1 MVRWGNRNPNLIDLK
16 HNNNWGKIR
25 MANRAPASLA
35 AILRPAAHA
44 QTPMTMTTAKF
55 RSVRQLQA
63 AIYQLP
69 YRDAGQWRATSTV
82 DKKPNQKNG
91 GKDNKSEIVRTV
103 QPLMADSRPLMGG
116 WFGGWYWLSAQ
127 EITQWPRCR
136 EEIAKTMQSKGG
148 KLSSAGDGK
157 GGDQAAE
164 ATATT
169 QTTGWVWTD
178 HKRASIHRKLTALAQ
193 RGKGPLAKKAGGDDA
208 QAAAGKKKKRR

>member
-1 MVRWGNRNPNLIDLK
+1 
-16 HNNNWGKIR
+16 
-25 MANRAPASLA
+25 MANRAQSLA
-35 AILRPAAHA
+35 AILQPMAHA
-44 QTPMTMTTAKF
+44 QTPMTMAKF

-69 YRDAGQWRATSTV
+69 YHDAGQWRATSTAEST
-82 DKKPNQKNG
+82 KNQKNG
-91 GKDNKSEIVRTV
+91 KDNNSEIVRTV
-103 QPLMADSRPLMGG
+103 QPLLADSRPLMGG

-136 EEIAKTMQSKGG
+136 EEIAKTLTTMMG
-148 KLSSAGDGK
+148 KSSSAEDGK
-157 GGDQAAE
+157 DKESDQALT

-169 QTTGWVWTD
+169 MTTGWVWTD

-208 QAAAGKKKKRR
+208 QAAAGRKKKRR

>member
-1 MVRWGNRNPNLIDLK
+1 
-16 HNNNWGKIR
+16 
-25 MANRAPASLA
+25 MANRAQSLQH
-35 AILRPAAHA
+35 ILQPMAHA
-44 QTPMTMTTAKF
+44 QTPMVAPKF

-69 YRDAGQWRATSTV
+69 YHDAGQWRATSTSEST
-82 DKKPNQKNG
+82 KIQKNG
-91 GKDNKSEIVRTV
+91 KDKNGDIVRTI